1 MMGEGDSFFQRLAR
15 NDQFE
20 ESDLAMTKGGHPVA
34 TEHHK
39 TDTTPKQGMRKAGL
53 EAGLNIPRHFTASG
67 VDPYEE
73 VSWAPRSASIVNDHG
88 EVVFE
93 QKEVAVPSFWSQTA
107 TNVVVSKY
115 FRGALGTPE
124 RENSVRQLVGRVV
137 NTITDWGIKDGY
149 FATSEDAENFRA
161 ELAHLMLM
169 QKASF
174 NSPVWF
180 NVGIE
185 LPRPQCSACFI
196 LSVKDTMES
205 ILDWYKVEGMI
216 FKYGSG
222 AGINLSSIRSCE
234 ERLAGGGT
242 ASGPVSFMRAADA
255 SAGVIKSGGKCFK
268 QGTLV
273 ATPTGWKP
281 IESLQSGE
289 QVLTHRGPRPVADFM
304 ANGQKQCYRVRT
316 HEGYEVEVTEGHKF
330 AYWNMGDGRFETK
343 PIECFEPGE
352 SLYLLLQPSLSG
364 SSIPLRT
371 PAPHDPPNAT
381 TIEEMT
387 FPGELTDEFA
397 YVLGLIY
404 GDGELRTEYPY
415 RVRVAFAKDSAGQ
428 ASAFRFKALCR
439 KLFGEEPIVL
449 GDEPGHQQIGFTR
462 KRLVE
467 FLVANGLAKGKAHS
481 LQFPQVLFQ
490 ARPEIRAAFIA
501 GFIDADGTYQKRGGW
516 SISSIDRAFL
526 LSLQRLL
533 LTLGIPSK
541 IKLNREQ
548 VGTWQR
554 LYKLHVVGYTFVERL
569 VRYITPHSAK
579 AHFNFEPSDG
589 ADKGWGYRPSLFSV
603 LAARAENGS
612 GRRLVDRRV
621 GSSNETTGYGALAV
635 LADHPD
641 AVVAEYA
648 QELSNCVQVA
658 LEVVEPTEIAET
670 YDIEVEDTHLLSA
683 NGFYASNTRR
693 AAKMLVLNADHPD
706 IERFIQCK
714 WLEEQKAWKLM
725 DAGYDSSLGG
735 EAYASVFFQNANNSV
750 RATDA
755 FMEAAAADRP
765 WDLKTVHGDKTH
777 RTTQAKELLKLIA
790 EATWHCGDPGMQFDT
805 TINRWN
811 TCANSGRINASN
823 PCSEFMSIDNTSCNL
838 ASLNLMKFVDQEGT
852 FQISD
857 LRSAVRTMT
866 VAMDIIVDNASYPTP
881 EITENAHL
889 FRQLGLGYANLGAL
903 LMSLGLPYDSDAGRA
918 YAATV
923 TALLCAESYRTSA
936 EMAEVLGPYEGFSR
950 NKEPQLNVIRM
961 HRDALVNV
969 DDRLVPERL
978 FAAAAQTWDEVLRQ
992 GSDHGMRNSQAVV
1005 LAPTGTIGFMMDC
1018 DTTGVEPDIALVKYK
1033 KLVDGGLMKIVNQTV
1048 SKALKRLGYDESQI
1062 RMIIDHLN
1070 QHETIEGAP
1079 GLDPKHL
1086 DVFDCAFK
1094 PLKGTRFIHY
1104 MGHVRM
1110 MGAVQPFVS
1119 GAISKTVNVPAEAT
1133 VDEIMKTY
1141 TESWRLGV
1149 KAIAIYRDGSKRVQ
1163 PLTTAKDKSGGKKVK
1178 EKQEAPIPGTAP
1190 DKPQRHYLADER
1202 HAITHKF
1209 SIAGHD
1215 GYVTVGL
1222 YDNGKPGEIFI
1233 VMSKEGTVIS
1243 GLLDAFATAIS
1254 LALQYGV
1261 PLEALVKKFS
1271 HMRFE
1276 PAGITSNPKIRF
1288 AQSILDYVFRWLAL
1302 RFLPSKDHPSPP
1314 VTVTDLAAKE
1324 ADVTTPSKTAGTT
1337 SDAQP
1342 TRQAF
1347 QGEVD
1352 APPCPD
1358 CGAMMVRSGNCH
1370 KCFNCGSTLGC
1381 S

>member
-1 MMGEGDSFFQRLAR
+1 
-15 NDQFE
+15 
-20 ESDLAMTKGGHPVA
+20 MTKGGHPVA
-34 TEHHK
+34 TEHRK
-39 TDTTPKQGMRKAGL
+39 IDTTPKQGTRKAGL

-185 LPRPQCSACFI
+185 ARPQCSACFI
-196 LSVKDTMES
+196 LSVDDTMES
-205 ILDWYKVEGMI
+205 ILEWYKVEGMI

-255 SAGVIKSGGKCFK
+255 SAGVIKSGGK
-268 QGTLV
+268 
-273 ATPTGWKP
+273 
-281 IESLQSGE
+281 
-289 QVLTHRGPRPVADFM
+289 
-304 ANGQKQCYRVRT
+304 
-316 HEGYEVEVTEGHKF
+316 
-330 AYWNMGDGRFETK
+330 
-343 PIECFEPGE
+343 
-352 SLYLLLQPSLSG
+352 
-364 SSIPLRT
+364 
-371 PAPHDPPNAT
+371 
-381 TIEEMT
+381 
-387 FPGELTDEFA
+387 
-397 YVLGLIY
+397 
-404 GDGELRTEYPY
+404 
-415 RVRVAFAKDSAGQ
+415 
-428 ASAFRFKALCR
+428 
-439 KLFGEEPIVL
+439 
-449 GDEPGHQQIGFTR
+449 
-462 KRLVE
+462 
-467 FLVANGLAKGKAHS
+467 
-481 LQFPQVLFQ
+481 
-490 ARPEIRAAFIA
+490 
-501 GFIDADGTYQKRGGW
+501 
-516 SISSIDRAFL
+516 
-526 LSLQRLL
+526 
-533 LTLGIPSK
+533 
-541 IKLNREQ
+541 
-548 VGTWQR
+548 
-554 LYKLHVVGYTFVERL
+554 
-569 VRYITPHSAK
+569 
-579 AHFNFEPSDG
+579 
-589 ADKGWGYRPSLFSV
+589 
-603 LAARAENGS
+603 
-612 GRRLVDRRV
+612 
-621 GSSNETTGYGALAV
+621 
-635 LADHPD
+635 
-641 AVVAEYA
+641 
-648 QELSNCVQVA
+648 
-658 LEVVEPTEIAET
+658 
-670 YDIEVEDTHLLSA
+670 
-683 NGFYASNTRR
+683 TRR

-750 RATDA
+750 RATDT
-755 FMEAAAADRP
+755 FMEAAVADRP
-765 WDLKTVHGDKTH
+765 WDLKTVHGNKTH
-777 RTTQAKELLKLIA
+777 RATQAKELLKLIA

-823 PCSEFMSIDNTSCNL
+823 PCSEYMSLDNSSCNL

-857 LRSAVRTMT
+857 FRSAVRTMT
-866 VAMDIIVDNASYPTP
+866 IAMDIVVDNSFYPTQK
-881 EITENAHL
+881 ITENAHL

-918 YAATV
+918 YASTV
-923 TALLCAESYRTSA
+923 TALLCAEGYRTSA
-936 EMAEVLGPYEGFSR
+936 EMAEVLEPYECFAR

-978 FAAAAQTWDEVLRQ
+978 FAAAAQTWDEALRQ
-992 GSDHGMRNSQAVV
+992 GSDHGMRNSQVTV

-1062 RMIIDHLN
+1062 RTIIDHLN
-1070 QHETIEGAP
+1070 QQETIEGAP
-1079 GLDPKHL
+1079 GLNPKHL

-1094 PLKGTRFIHY
+1094 PLKGMRFIHY

-1133 VDEIMKTY
+1133 VDEIMQVY
-1141 TESWRLGV
+1141 TESWKLGV

-1163 PLTTAKDKSGGKKVK
+1163 PLTTAKDKPGGKQTK